1 MHIKFFP
8 HGTGDPNK
16 AVAYL
21 LALRDHNGIPRP
33 EVRVLRGNPQLVADL
48 AESLSF
54 AHRYTSGVISWHAD
68 DEPSNEEVQAVLD
81 DFERVAYAGFE
92 ADQYSYAAIWHGG
105 HVHVIAARV
114 ELRSGLSHNIAPPGR
129 QKAFDHLRDFW
140 NYTKGWARPDDPS
153 RARQIQPGPMLSA
166 NLSSVRRTEAD
177 ELLAAFGVKH
187 GLQGREQRK
196 ADVVAYIRKGILDK
210 AINDRDQLIHA
221 LNKIG
226 TVNRVGKDY
235 LSVRFQDDD
244 KPIRLKGT
252 MFDDRFDA
260 DSIRS
265 AEATLVHVVGRGRG
279 SPDFSAAEEAKT
291 RLEEAI
297 RLRAIYN
304 RGRYKVRALSPT
316 NTATASKGTAALDT
330 TTPPTLE
337 RSHDGTGN
345 HFIEEAL
352 RAFQISRNAIRKLAC
367 ACGVAIQKLGG
378 LDRAGQS
385 FERAL
390 GVFEQFRSALSP
402 RHGNENSRVKRA
414 KRGA

>member
-1 MHIKFFP
+1 MHVKFFP

-33 EVRVLRGNPQLVADL
+33 EVCVLRGNPQLVADL
-48 AESLSF
+48 AGSLSF

-140 NYTKGWARPDDPS
+140 NFTKGWARPDDPS
-153 RARQIQPGPMLSA
+153 RARQIQSGPMMSA
-166 NLSSVRRTEAD
+166 NLGSLRHTETD
-177 ELLAAFGVKH
+177 ELLAAFGVEH
-187 GLQGREQRK
+187 GLQGREKRK

-210 AINDRDQLIHA
+210 TLNDRDQVIHA

-226 TVNRVGKDY
+226 TVNRIGKDY

-260 DSIRS
+260 DAIRS
-265 AEATLVHVVGRGRG
+265 AEATPVHVVGRGRG

-291 RLEEAI
+291 KLEEAI

-304 RGRYKVRALSPT
+304 QGRYKVRAPLPI
-316 NTATASKGTAALDT
+316 NTVTSSHGTTALET
-330 TTPPTLE
+330 TTPPVLE
-337 RSHDGTGN
+337 KRDDRTGN

-352 RAFQISRNAIRKLAC
+352 RAFQISRNAIRKLAR
-367 ACGVAIQKLGG
+367 ACGVAVQILGE
-378 LDRAGQS
+378 LDRAGRS
-385 FERAL
+385 FERAI
-390 GVFEQFRSALSP
+390 GVFEQFRSALRP
-402 RHGNENSRVKRA
+402 RHGNENSHMKRA
-414 KRGA
+414 KRNA